1 MQVTLGGGFIL
12 TMEVIKGVKIKSKL
26 RYLGQNRLK
35 YRLVKQPLQA

>member
-12 TMEVIKGVKIKSKL
+12 TMEVKKGLKMKSKL

-35 YRLVKQPLQA
+35 IQIG